1 MGIGIPTLSFDV
13 QRLDKILSVIRG
25 DHNKLESNIEK
36 IPGSWVSDGLLNFTN
51 PKTDKN
57 GSRVI
62 KI

>member
-13 QRLDKILSVIRG
+13 QRLDKILSVMSP

-36 IPGSWVSDGLLNFTN
+36 ISGSWVSDGLLNFTN
-51 PKTDKN
+51 SKTDKN